1 MAGFW
6 AAVMVRADGRCALER
21 LGGCVFAPMDAHHF
35 VLEQRL
41 PTLEAKLDPRNG
53 VALCRV
59 HHDAVHSA
67 NGPACPRP
75 PLLDEFLAD
84 HGLLESGRP
93 DPKREAA

>member
-6 AAVMVRADGRCALER
+6 AAVTDGGRRPCAICRVWGWGVR
-21 LGGCVFAPMDAHHF
+21 MDAHHF

-41 PTLEAKLDPRNG
+41 PTVEAKLDPRNG
-53 VALCRV
+53 VCLCRSC
-59 HHDAVHSA
+59 HDAVHSA
-67 NGPACPRP
+67 NPPVCPRP

-84 HGLLESGRP
+84 HGLLESGHP